1 MLLYITKPLFFWQ
14 YIKYR
19 RVCYGDNKVDEH
31 SKDVIG
37 KTETLNA
44 LECKI

>member
-1 MLLYITKPLFFWQ
+1 MLLYITKPLFFRQ

-19 RVCYGDNKVDEH
+19 SVCYGDNKVDGH

-44 LECKI
+44 LGCKI